1 MKIMHQVRD
10 FLDSC
15 KQTIQKNSNGVF
27 QKTKRALFKEESQK
41 IREQAVKI
49 VEKRLKEKGMKLSD
63 FNEEE
68 LKIMFEAEEKRLLEQ
83 IHAKEL
89 EEKQEKT
96 TKHFKKVWEKGENEQ
111 EK

>member
-15 KQTIQKNSNGVF
+15 KQTIHKNSNEVF
-27 QKTKRALFKEESQK
+27 QKTKRVFFKEESQK

-49 VEKRLKEKGMKLSD
+49 VEKRLKKEGMKLSD

-83 IHAKEL
+83 I
-89 EEKQEKT
+89 Q
-96 TKHFKKVWEKGENEQ
+96 TKHFKEVWEKGDNEQ
-111 EK
+111 GK

>member
-1 MKIMHQVRD
+1 MKIMHQVKD

-15 KQTIQKNSNGVF
+15 KQTIQKNSSEVF
-27 QKTKRALFKEESQK
+27 QKTKRVLFKEESQK

-49 VEKRLKEKGMKLSD
+49 VEKRLAKEGMKLSD

-89 EEKQEKT
+89 KEKQEKT
-96 TKHFKKVWEKGENEQ
+96 TKHFKEVWEKGDNEQ

>member
-1 MKIMHQVRD
+1 MKIMHQVKD

-15 KQTIQKNSNGVF
+15 KQTIQKNSSEVF
-27 QKTKRALFKEESQK
+27 QKTKRVLFKEESQK

-49 VEKRLKEKGMKLSD
+49 VEKRLKKEGMKLSD

-83 IHAKEL
+83 I
-89 EEKQEKT
+89 Q
-96 TKHFKKVWEKGENEQ
+96 TKHFKEVWEKGENEQ
-111 EK
+111 GK

>member
-1 MKIMHQVRD
+1 MKIMHRVRD

-15 KQTIQKNSNGVF
+15 KQTIQKNSNEVF
-27 QKTKRALFKEESQK
+27 QKTKRAFFKEESQK

-49 VEKRLKEKGMKLSD
+49 VEKRLKKEGMKLSD

-83 IHAKEL
+83 I
-89 EEKQEKT
+89 Q
-96 TKHFKKVWEKGENEQ
+96 TKHFKEVWEKGDNEQ
-111 EK
+111 GK

>member
-15 KQTIQKNSNGVF
+15 KQTIQKNSSEVF
-27 QKTKRALFKEESQK
+27 QKTKRVLFKEESQK

-49 VEKRLKEKGMKLSD
+49 VEKRLKKEGMKLSD

-83 IHAKEL
+83 I
-89 EEKQEKT
+89 Q
-96 TKHFKKVWEKGENEQ
+96 TKHFKEVWEKGDNEQ
-111 EK
+111 GK

>member
-15 KQTIQKNSNGVF
+15 KQTIQKNSNEIF

-41 IREQAVKI
+41 IREQVVKI
-49 VEKRLKEKGMKLSD
+49 VEKCLKEKGMKLSD

-83 IHAKEL
+83 I
-89 EEKQEKT
+89 Q
-96 TKHFKKVWEKGENEQ
+96 TKHFKEVWEKGENEQ
-111 EK
+111 GK

>member
-15 KQTIQKNSNGVF
+15 KQTIQKNSNEVF

-49 VEKRLKEKGMKLSD
+49 VEKRLKKEGMKLSD
-63 FNEEE
+63 FNKEE

-83 IHAKEL
+83 I
-89 EEKQEKT
+89 Q
-96 TKHFKKVWEKGENEQ
+96 TKHFKEVWEKGDNEQ
-111 EK
+111 GK

>member
-15 KQTIQKNSNGVF
+15 KQTIQKNSSEVF

-49 VEKRLKEKGMKLSD
+49 VEKRLKKEGMKLSD

-83 IHAKEL
+83 I
-89 EEKQEKT
+89 Q
-96 TKHFKKVWEKGENEQ
+96 TKHFKEVWEKGDNEQ

>member
-15 KQTIQKNSNGVF
+15 KQTIQKNSSEVF

-41 IREQAVKI
+41 IREQAVRI
-49 VEKRLKEKGMKLSD
+49 VEKRLKKEGMKLSD

-83 IHAKEL
+83 I
-89 EEKQEKT
+89 Q
-96 TKHFKKVWEKGENEQ
+96 TKHFKEVWEKGDNEQ
-111 EK
+111 GK

>member
-15 KQTIQKNSNGVF
+15 KQTIQKNSSEVF
-27 QKTKRALFKEESQK
+27 QKTKRAFFKEESQK

-49 VEKRLKEKGMKLSD
+49 VEKRLKKESMKLSD

-83 IHAKEL
+83 I
-89 EEKQEKT
+89 Q
-96 TKHFKKVWEKGENEQ
+96 TKHFKEVWEKGDNEQ
-111 EK
+111 GK

>member
-1 MKIMHQVRD
+1 MKIMHRVRD

-15 KQTIQKNSNGVF
+15 KQTIQKNSNEIF
-27 QKTKRALFKEESQK
+27 QKTKRAFFKEESQK

-49 VEKRLKEKGMKLSD
+49 VEKRLKKEGMKLSD

-83 IHAKEL
+83 I
-89 EEKQEKT
+89 Q
-96 TKHFKKVWEKGENEQ
+96 TKHFKEVWEKGDNEQ
-111 EK
+111 GK

>member
-1 MKIMHQVRD
+1 MKILHHVRD

-15 KQTIQKNSNGVF
+15 KQTIQKNSNEVF

-83 IHAKEL
+83 I
-89 EEKQEKT
+89 Q
-96 TKHFKKVWEKGENEQ
+96 TKHFKEVWEKGENER

>member
-15 KQTIQKNSNGVF
+15 KQTIQKNSSEVF
-27 QKTKRALFKEESQK
+27 QKTKRVLFKEESQK

-49 VEKRLKEKGMKLSD
+49 VEKRLKKESMKLSD

-83 IHAKEL
+83 I
-89 EEKQEKT
+89 Q
-96 TKHFKKVWEKGENEQ
+96 TKHFKEVWEKGDNEQ
-111 EK
+111 GK

>member
-15 KQTIQKNSNGVF
+15 KQTIQKNSSEVF
-27 QKTKRALFKEESQK
+27 QKTKRAFFKEESQK

-49 VEKRLKEKGMKLSD
+49 VEKRLKKEGMKLSD

-83 IHAKEL
+83 I
-89 EEKQEKT
+89 Q
-96 TKHFKKVWEKGENEQ
+96 TKHFKEVWEKGDNEQ
-111 EK
+111 RK

>member
-1 MKIMHQVRD
+1 MKIMHQVID

-15 KQTIQKNSNGVF
+15 KQTIQKNSSEVF

-49 VEKRLKEKGMKLSD
+49 VEKRLKKEGMKLSD

-83 IHAKEL
+83 I
-89 EEKQEKT
+89 Q
-96 TKHFKKVWEKGENEQ
+96 TKHFKEVWEKGDNEQ
-111 EK
+111 GK

>member
-10 FLDSC
+10 FLDFC
-15 KQTIQKNSNGVF
+15 KQTIHKNSSEVF

-49 VEKRLKEKGMKLSD
+49 VEKRLKKEGMQLSD

-83 IHAKEL
+83 I
-89 EEKQEKT
+89 Q
-96 TKHFKKVWEKGENEQ
+96 TKHFKEVWEKGDNEQ
-111 EK
+111 GK

>member
-15 KQTIQKNSNGVF
+15 KQTIHKNSSEVF
-27 QKTKRALFKEESQK
+27 QKTKRAFFKEESQK

-49 VEKRLKEKGMKLSD
+49 VEKRLKKEGMKLSD

-83 IHAKEL
+83 I
-89 EEKQEKT
+89 Q
-96 TKHFKKVWEKGENEQ
+96 TKHFKEVWEKGDNEQ
-111 EK
+111 RK

>member
-15 KQTIQKNSNGVF
+15 KRTIQKNSSEVF
-27 QKTKRALFKEESQK
+27 QKTKRVLFKEESQK

-49 VEKRLKEKGMKLSD
+49 VEKRLKKEGMKLSD

-83 IHAKEL
+83 I
-89 EEKQEKT
+89 Q
-96 TKHFKKVWEKGENEQ
+96 TKHFKEVWEKGDNEQ
-111 EK
+111 GK

>member
-1 MKIMHQVRD
+1 MKIMHQVID

-15 KQTIQKNSNGVF
+15 KQTIQKNSNEVF

-49 VEKRLKEKGMKLSD
+49 VEKRLKKEGMKLID
-63 FNEEE
+63 FNEGE

-83 IHAKEL
+83 I
-89 EEKQEKT
+89 Q
-96 TKHFKKVWEKGENEQ
+96 TKHFKEVWEKGDNEQ
-111 EK
+111 GK

>member
-1 MKIMHQVRD
+1 MKIMHRVRD

-15 KQTIQKNSNGVF
+15 KRTIQKNSSEVF
-27 QKTKRALFKEESQK
+27 QKTKRVLFKEESQK

-49 VEKRLKEKGMKLSD
+49 VEKRLKKEGMKLSD

-83 IHAKEL
+83 I
-89 EEKQEKT
+89 Q
-96 TKHFKKVWEKGENEQ
+96 TKHFKEVWEKGDNEQ
-111 EK
+111 GK

>member
-15 KQTIQKNSNGVF
+15 KQTIQKNSSEVF

-49 VEKRLKEKGMKLSD
+49 VEKRLKKEGMKLSD

-83 IHAKEL
+83 I
-89 EEKQEKT
+89 Q
-96 TKHFKKVWEKGENEQ
+96 TKHFKEVWEKGENEQ

>member
-1 MKIMHQVRD
+1 MKIVHQVMD

-15 KQTIQKNSNGVF
+15 KQTIQKNSNEAF
-27 QKTKRALFKEESQK
+27 QKTKRAFFKEESQK

-49 VEKRLKEKGMKLSD
+49 VEKRLKKEGMKLSD

-83 IHAKEL
+83 I
-89 EEKQEKT
+89 Q
-96 TKHFKKVWEKGENEQ
+96 TKHFKEVWEKGDNEQ
-111 EK
+111 GK

>member
-15 KQTIQKNSNGVF
+15 KQTIQKNSSEVF
-27 QKTKRALFKEESQK
+27 QKTKRVLFKEESQK

-49 VEKRLKEKGMKLSD
+49 VEKRLKKEGMKLSD

-83 IHAKEL
+83 I
-89 EEKQEKT
+89 Q
-96 TKHFKKVWEKGENEQ
+96 TKHFKEVWEKGENEQ
-111 EK
+111 GK

>member
-15 KQTIQKNSNGVF
+15 KQTIQKNSNEVF

-49 VEKRLKEKGMKLSD
+49 VEKRLKKEGMKLSD
-63 FNEEE
+63 FNEGE

-83 IHAKEL
+83 I
-89 EEKQEKT
+89 Q
-96 TKHFKKVWEKGENEQ
+96 TKHFKEVWERGDNEQ
-111 EK
+111 GK

>member
-15 KQTIQKNSNGVF
+15 KQTIQKNSNEAF

-49 VEKRLKEKGMKLSD
+49 VEKRLKKEGMKLSD

-83 IHAKEL
+83 I
-89 EEKQEKT
+89 Q
-96 TKHFKKVWEKGENEQ
+96 TKHFKEVWEKGDNEQ
-111 EK
+111 GK

>member
-1 MKIMHQVRD
+1 MHQVRD

-15 KQTIQKNSNGVF
+15 KQTIQKNSNEIF

-49 VEKRLKEKGMKLSD
+49 VEKRLKKEGMKLSD

-83 IHAKEL
+83 I
-89 EEKQEKT
+89 Q
-96 TKHFKKVWEKGENEQ
+96 TKHFKEVWEKGENEQ
-111 EK
+111 GK

>member
-15 KQTIQKNSNGVF
+15 KQMIQKKSSEVF
-27 QKTKRALFKEESQK
+27 QKTKRAFFKEESQK

-49 VEKRLKEKGMKLSD
+49 VEKRLKKEGMKLSD

-83 IHAKEL
+83 I
-89 EEKQEKT
+89 Q
-96 TKHFKKVWEKGENEQ
+96 TKHFKEVWEKGDNEQ
-111 EK
+111 GK

>member
-15 KQTIQKNSNGVF
+15 KQTIQKNSNEAF
-27 QKTKRALFKEESQK
+27 QKTKRALFKEKSQK

-49 VEKRLKEKGMKLSD
+49 VEKRLKKEGMKLSD

-83 IHAKEL
+83 I
-89 EEKQEKT
+89 Q
-96 TKHFKKVWEKGENEQ
+96 TKHFKEVWEKGDNEQ
-111 EK
+111 GK

>member
-10 FLDSC
+10 FLDFC
-15 KQTIQKNSNGVF
+15 KQTIHKNSNEAF
-27 QKTKRALFKEESQK
+27 QKTKRALFKEKSQK

-49 VEKRLKEKGMKLSD
+49 VEKRLKKDGMKLSD

-83 IHAKEL
+83 I
-89 EEKQEKT
+89 Q
-96 TKHFKKVWEKGENEQ
+96 TKHFKEVWEKGDNEQ
-111 EK
+111 GK

>member
-1 MKIMHQVRD
+1 MKIMHRVRD

-15 KQTIQKNSNGVF
+15 KQTIQKNSNEVF
-27 QKTKRALFKEESQK
+27 QKTKRAFFKEESQK

-49 VEKRLKEKGMKLSD
+49 VEKRLKKEGMKLSD

-83 IHAKEL
+83 I
-89 EEKQEKT
+89 Q
-96 TKHFKKVWEKGENEQ
+96 TKHFKEVWEKGENEQ
-111 EK
+111 GK

>member
-15 KQTIQKNSNGVF
+15 KQTIQKNSSEVF
-27 QKTKRALFKEESQK
+27 QKTKRAFFKEESQK

-49 VEKRLKEKGMKLSD
+49 VEKRLKKESMKLSD

-68 LKIMFEAEEKRLLEQ
+68 LKIMFEAEEKRLLGQ
-83 IHAKEL
+83 I
-89 EEKQEKT
+89 Q
-96 TKHFKKVWEKGENEQ
+96 TKHFKEVWEKGDNEQ
-111 EK
+111 GK

>member
-15 KQTIQKNSNGVF
+15 KQTIQKNSSEVF
-27 QKTKRALFKEESQK
+27 QKTKRALFKEKSQK

-49 VEKRLKEKGMKLSD
+49 VEKRLIKENMQLSD

-83 IHAKEL
+83 I
-89 EEKQEKT
+89 Q
-96 TKHFKKVWEKGENEQ
+96 TKHFKEVWEKGDNEQ

>member
-1 MKIMHQVRD
+1 MKIMHRVRD

-15 KQTIQKNSNGVF
+15 KQTIQKNSSEVF
-27 QKTKRALFKEESQK
+27 QKTKRVLFKEESQK

-49 VEKRLKEKGMKLSD
+49 VEKRLKKEGMKLSD

-83 IHAKEL
+83 I
-89 EEKQEKT
+89 Q
-96 TKHFKKVWEKGENEQ
+96 TKHFKEVWEKGENEQ
-111 EK
+111 GK

>member
-1 MKIMHQVRD
+1 MKIMHQVKD

-15 KQTIQKNSNGVF
+15 KQTIQKNSSEVF
-27 QKTKRALFKEESQK
+27 QKTKRVLFKEKSQK

-49 VEKRLKEKGMKLSD
+49 VEKRLIKENMQLSD

-89 EEKQEKT
+89 KEKQEKT
-96 TKHFKKVWEKGENEQ
+96 TKHFKEIWEKGDNEQ

>member
-1 MKIMHQVRD
+1 MHQVKD

-15 KQTIQKNSNGVF
+15 KQTIQKNSSEVF
-27 QKTKRALFKEESQK
+27 QKTKRAFFKEESQK

-49 VEKRLKEKGMKLSD
+49 VEKRLKKEGMKLSD

-83 IHAKEL
+83 I
-89 EEKQEKT
+89 Q
-96 TKHFKKVWEKGENEQ
+96 TKHFKEVWEKGDNEQ
-111 EK
+111 GK

>member
-1 MKIMHQVRD
+1 MKIMHQVKD
-10 FLDSC
+10 FLDFC
-15 KQTIQKNSNGVF
+15 KQTIHKNSNEAL
-27 QKTKRALFKEESQK
+27 QKTKRALFKEKSQK

-83 IHAKEL
+83 I
-89 EEKQEKT
+89 Q
-96 TKHFKKVWEKGENEQ
+96 TKHFKEVWEKGENEQ
-111 EK
+111 GK

>member
-15 KQTIQKNSNGVF
+15 KQTIQKNSSEVF
-27 QKTKRALFKEESQK
+27 QKTKRAFFKEESQK

-49 VEKRLKEKGMKLSD
+49 VEKRLKKEGMKLSD

-83 IHAKEL
+83 I
-89 EEKQEKT
+89 Q
-96 TKHFKKVWEKGENEQ
+96 TKHFKEVWEKGHNEQ
-111 EK
+111 GK

>member
-15 KQTIQKNSNGVF
+15 KQTIQKNSSEVF
-27 QKTKRALFKEESQK
+27 QKTKRAFFKEESQK

-49 VEKRLKEKGMKLSD
+49 VEKRLKKEGMKLSD

-83 IHAKEL
+83 I
-89 EEKQEKT
+89 Q
-96 TKHFKKVWEKGENEQ
+96 TKHFKEVWEKGENEQ
-111 EK
+111 GK

>member
-15 KQTIQKNSNGVF
+15 KQTIQKNSSEVF
-27 QKTKRALFKEESQK
+27 QKTKRAFFKEESQK

-49 VEKRLKEKGMKLSD
+49 VEKRLKKEGMKLSD

-83 IHAKEL
+83 I
-89 EEKQEKT
+89 Q
-96 TKHFKKVWEKGENEQ
+96 TKHFKEIWEKGDNEQ

>member
-1 MKIMHQVRD
+1 MKIMHRVRD

-15 KQTIQKNSNGVF
+15 KQTIQKNSSEVF

-83 IHAKEL
+83 IQA
-89 EEKQEKT
+89 
-96 TKHFKKVWEKGENEQ
+96 KHFKEVWEKGENEQ
-111 EK
+111 GK